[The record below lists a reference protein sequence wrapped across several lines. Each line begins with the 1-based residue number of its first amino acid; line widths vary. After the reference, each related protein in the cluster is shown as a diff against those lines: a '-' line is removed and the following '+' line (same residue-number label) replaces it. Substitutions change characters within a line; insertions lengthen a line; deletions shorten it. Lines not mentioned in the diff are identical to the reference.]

1 MGWDSPYGSPM
12 SREQL
17 ERRRLAAAEDLRR
30 GVRQADV
37 ARKYGVSEAS
47 ASRWARALRTGGL
60 EALRAR
66 KATGV
71 HPKRD
76 QEDLRRLPWA
86 LARGATAYGW
96 STDLWTTKRV
106 AEVIRREFGM
116 AYAYNCMGHL
126 LASLGFFHGNP
137 SPARV
142 RIGDRAG

>member
-1 MGWDSPYGSPM
+1 M
-12 SREQL
+12 
-17 ERRRLAAAEDLRR
+17 ERRRHAAGRDLLA
-30 GVRQADV
+30 GMRQADV

-47 ASRWARALRTGGL
+47 VSRWARALHTGGL

-66 KATGV
+66 RATGV

-76 QEDLRRLPWA
+76 REDLRRLPEL
-86 LARGATAYGW
+86 LAQGATAYGW

-106 AEVIRREFGM
+106 AEVIRREFGV
-116 AYAYNCMGHL
+116 AYPYNCISHL
-126 LASLGFFHGNP
+126 LASLGFFRGNP